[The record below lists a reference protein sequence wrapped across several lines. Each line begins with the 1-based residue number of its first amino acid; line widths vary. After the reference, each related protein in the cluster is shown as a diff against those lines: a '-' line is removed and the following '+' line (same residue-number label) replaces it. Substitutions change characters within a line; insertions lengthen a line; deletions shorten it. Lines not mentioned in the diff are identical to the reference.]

1 MRVLLAGIV
10 VASVVS
16 AASAAAPPITA
27 DGWGELKVGMQA
39 REAIRRFGLNEAA
52 SIPGEDSCR
61 QFASTAQPELIV
73 MTVDGRVAR
82 LSLYRPSPLR
92 TDRGF
97 TIGDREAAIRK
108 AYGPGLKVEAHAY
121 DDKPAHY
128 LTFWTKPGKRGVRYE
143 TDMKGKVNAIHA
155 GGPEIQFIEGC
166 L

>member
-10 VASVVS
+10 MAGVVS
-16 AASAAAPPITA
+16 AATPAAPPITP
-27 DGWGELKVGMQA
+27 DGWGDLKIGMPA
-39 REAIRRFGLNEAA
+39 ADAIRRFSLKEVD

-61 QFASTAQPELIV
+61 QFASAAQPELIV

-82 LSLYRPSPLR
+82 LSLYRPSPLK

-97 TIGDREAAIRK
+97 TIGDREAAIRRV
-108 AYGPGLKVEAHAY
+108 YGPNLKVEPHAY
-121 DDKPAHY
+121 EDKPAHY

-143 TDMKGKVNAIHA
+143 TDMKGRVNAIHA